1 MAINGELTGCSLKNF
16 HQCLRSW
23 IILRT
28 FAPFL
33 VANYCT
39 QQMHFLHDSNVLFRW
54 IQVHFFGQKRAV
66 FFFSLLVFR
75 ELYTMLS
82 PRPSSTKTRIKA
94 LLSLL
99 IYCKSSSS
107 ETIFRKI
114 RIRHYATPTVTKRFA
129 PHYAWGNCIKTK
141 YYLSRWYAK
150 KSINGQLIVINGE
163 PSPLSAFSPFGTRK
177 MTAQKQNSTL

>member
-1 MAINGELTGCSLKNF
+1 MIRMCSFDGFRYTFLDKNERSFFLVYWFSESYILCSLRDHLPLK
-16 HQCLRSW
+16 QGLRLCIESTPLW
-23 IILRT
+23 AN
-28 FAPFL
+28 AP
-33 VANYCT
+33 
-39 QQMHFLHDSNVLFRW
+39 
-54 IQVHFFGQKRAV
+54 
-66 FFFSLLVFR
+66 
-75 ELYTMLS
+75 